1 MKTIKCP
8 ECRGSGIFENDP
20 SGVFS
25 LDCPVCDG
33 DGEIEV
39 PTTQADID
47 DLGIPASAADLT
59 DWDGPDGEK

>member
-33 DGEIEV
+33 DGEI
-39 PTTQADID
+39 DK
-47 DLGIPASAADLT
+47 LGIPASAADLT